1 MEIKPTR
8 TRIITAAVYA
18 GLFLIGIAFI
28 AYAEITQPPHESAT
42 LTIVAIIIKGQ
53 AAAIVAGGFAVAI
66 EAGGYIVIIA
76 SVILDR
82 EREKAARQAAR
93 KAAREATI
101 KATRKERKRFNEQNK
116 AYYERMRAALDAGE
130 DFNEPPPQFD
140 TDDD

>member
-1 MEIKPTR
+1 MIEIKPSR

-18 GLFLIGIAFI
+18 GLFLIGIALI

-53 AAAIVAGGFAVAI
+53 AAAIVAGGFAVAL

-76 SVILDR
+76 SIILDR
-82 EREKAARQAAR
+82 EREKAARQAATQ
-93 KAAREATI
+93 AASEATSQ
-101 KATRKERKRFNEQNK
+101 AYRLFNEQSK

-130 DFNEPPPQFD
+130 DFNEPPPQFGE
-140 TDDD
+140 DDD

>member
-18 GLFLIGIAFI
+18 SLFLIGIAFI

-76 SVILDR
+76 SIILDR
-82 EREKAARQAAR
+82 EREKATNKAVRETTRRER
-93 KAAREATI
+93 KLFNKQI
-101 KATRKERKRFNEQNK
+101 KAYH
-116 AYYERMRAALDAGE
+116 ARMRAALDAGE

-140 TDDD
+140 TDDDD

>member
-76 SVILDR
+76 SIILDR
-82 EREKAARQAAR
+82 EREKAAN

-116 AYYERMRAALDAGE
+116 AYYNRMRAALDAGE
-130 DFNEPPPQFD
+130 DFTEPPPQFD

>member
-1 MEIKPTR
+1 MIEIKPSR

-28 AYAEITQPPHESAT
+28 AYAEITQLPHESAT

-76 SVILDR
+76 SIILDK
-82 EREKAARQAAR
+82 EREKAAN
-93 KAAREATI
+93 KAAIEATST
-101 KATRKERKRFNEQNK
+101 AYKRANEQVK
-116 AYYERMRAALDAGE
+116 AYHKRMRAALDAGE
-130 DFNEPPPQFD
+130 DFNEPPPQFGE
-140 TDDD
+140 DDD

>member
-1 MEIKPTR
+1 MIEIKPTR

-76 SVILDR
+76 SIILDR
-82 EREKAARQAAR
+82 EREKA
-93 KAAREATI
+93 TT
-101 KATRKERKRFNEQNK
+101 KATREAYKLVNEQTT

-130 DFNEPPPQFD
+130 DFNEPPPQFGQD
-140 TDDD
+140 SDD

>member
-1 MEIKPTR
+1 MIEIKPSR

-53 AAAIVAGGFAVAI
+53 AAAIVAGGFAVAL

-76 SVILDR
+76 SIILDR
-82 EREKAARQAAR
+82 EREKAASNAVS
-93 KAAREATI
+93 
-101 KATRKERKRFNEQNK
+101 KERKRANAQTK

-130 DFNEPPPQFD
+130 DFNEPPPQFGE
-140 TDDD
+140 DDD